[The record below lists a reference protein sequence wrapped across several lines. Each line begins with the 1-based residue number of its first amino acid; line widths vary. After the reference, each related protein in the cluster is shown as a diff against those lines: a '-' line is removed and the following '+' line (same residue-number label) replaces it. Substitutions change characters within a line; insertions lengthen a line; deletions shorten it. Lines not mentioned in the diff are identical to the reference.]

1 MAISQNDYVT
11 LTQNHLNNYCL
22 YKQFITNRDKDLADL
37 YGQLDDVSVAISKY
51 GNEPPGG
58 GGGSPVVEREAE
70 MRGRIYEKISK
81 IKHEKQ
87 EVEILLGKLEAAME
101 LLNEKEKDVI
111 YYLYIKKLK
120 METVKDILHYSDRYC
135 RRLRRAGVNRIAITL
150 YGPAASE
157 NIYIARV
164 VE

>member
-1 MAISQNDYVT
+1 
-11 LTQNHLNNYCL
+11 
-22 YKQFITNRDKDLADL
+22 
-37 YGQLDDVSVAISKY
+37 
-51 GNEPPGG
+51 
-58 GGGSPVVEREAE
+58 
-70 MRGRIYEKISK
+70 
-81 IKHEKQ
+81 
-87 EVEILLGKLEAAME
+87 ME

-111 YYLYIKKLK
+111 DYLYIKKLK

-157 NIYIARV
+157 NVYIARV

>member
-70 MRGRIYEKISK
+70 MRGRWCGAVTSYPRY
-81 IKHEKQ
+81 Q
-87 EVEILLGKLEAAME
+87 VDRRKLY
-101 LLNEKEKDVI
+101 KEK
-111 YYLYIKKLK
+111 LW
-120 METVKDILHYSDRYC
+120 S
-135 RRLRRAGVNRIAITL
+135 N
-150 YGPAASE
+150 
-157 NIYIARV
+157 
-164 VE
+164 